1 MVSAGYDAHW
11 QDPLAMAG
19 LSLTG
24 YAHMSRALVTL
35 ADELT
40 NGRILFV
47 LEGGYQVEALSY
59 GILNTLYALTGRDQI
74 DDPLG
79 ALPHNEQDISQLLRQ
94 LKQHHL
100 IY

>member
-1 MVSAGYDAHW
+1 
-11 QDPLAMAG
+11 MAG

-24 YAHMSRALVTL
+24 YAQIVRALVEL
-35 ADELT
+35 ADELA

-47 LEGGYQVEALSY
+47 LEGGYQHQALSY
-59 GILNTLYALTGRDQI
+59 GILNTLYALIGQDKI
-74 DDPLG
+74 HDPLG
-79 ALPHNEQDISQLLRQ
+79 LNPHDEQDISQLLRQ